1 MRVVGECYVMC
12 VVSVYM
18 AGNSNDT
25 KQKKVG
31 MKVAADDKRD
41 DCSSLIICTLVSI
54 SMFGTFLL
62 SSQKQLES

>member
-1 MRVVGECYVMC
+1 MC

-41 DCSSLIICTLVSI
+41 DCSLINLHLSFNKYVWDFPVVKPKTTRELTEKNLV
-54 SMFGTFLL
+54 
-62 SSQKQLES
+62 Q